1 MRLILP
7 ATRPLGYAWR
17 MHDSPTPGHASSLR
31 IILPDAVATEGLG
44 ARLGLI
50 LRAGDVVALRGD
62 LGMGKSTLARAA
74 VRAALAEP
82 DLAVPSPTF
91 TLVQSYDG
99 PDCAIWHVDLYR
111 LDGPE
116 DALELGLDEAFADA
130 ASLIEWPDRLGRSL
144 PADRLDVTLRED
156 GEGRMA
162 DIQAGPS
169 WTARIEELRP

>member
-1 MRLILP
+1 MP
-7 ATRPLGYAWR
+7 ATRPLGYAWW
-17 MHDSPTPGHASSLR
+17 MHDSPAPTSRPSLR
-31 IILPDAVATEGLG
+31 IILPDAAATEALG
-44 ARLGLI
+44 ARLGLV

-91 TLVQSYDG
+91 TLVQSYDR

-111 LDGPE
+111 LDGPD

-130 ASLIEWPDRLGRSL
+130 ASLIEWPDRLGAYL
-144 PADRLDVTLRED
+144 PVDRLDITLGED

-162 DIQAGPS
+162 DIQAGPT